1 MGWRHKVTDLRYVK
15 VDVDEVVGKQ
25 RARTVRANG
34 VTRSFTP
41 KKTVD
46 FERAIR
52 DAWIDQVGLDWAG
65 FTGPVL
71 VYVAYKR
78 ELAKS
83 NPKFW
88 SGREDTGKPDLDNV
102 VKSVLDALN
111 GVAFA
116 DDSQVVNIDA
126 HSEFRGQHGSGN
138 YVSVEVF
145 YVDETYEKE

>member
-1 MGWRHKVTDLRYVK
+1 MGWKSRVTDLRYVK

-126 HSEFRGQHGSGN
+126 HSEFRGRHGSGN

-145 YVDETYEKE
+145 YVDEAYEKE

>member
-1 MGWRHKVTDLRYVK
+1 MGWNRRITGFECVSVP
-15 VDVDEVVGKQ
+15 VDDVVGKQ

-52 DAWIDQVGLDWAG
+52 DAWINGVGISMAG

-71 VYVAYKR
+71 VNITYRR

-88 SGREDTGKPDLDNV
+88 TGRDDTGKPDLDNV

-116 DDSQVVNIDA
+116 DDSQVVYIECGSD
-126 HSEFRGQHGSGN
+126 FRAPHGSGN
-138 YVSVEVF
+138 NVSVAVR